1 MKRVHFALRVLIVA
15 TVFEVS
21 AWATPSAAAAVES
34 TTQPAASGEGVAV
47 VALPAATDA
56 AWPLAQAIYG
66 DASLRANTIDE
77 AYARILCGEP
87 PAPGASAEERD
98 VADTIAAVRGDDA
111 PSRALLSAL
120 AHRFG
125 LRALV
130 VVRVDG
136 GHPVAHVFL
145 ADLGAFDAATYV
157 PDAGRLPVS
166 WSAAARSLARTLGS
180 APPTSSAAAPAL
192 ATHEVPPADGRGGHR
207 LFYSSPWFWGAV
219 GLAAA
224 AAGVTYLLTRD
235 SGSPTI
241 HLVVQVPHP

>member
-1 MKRVHFALRVLIVA
+1 MKHVCCALCVLVVA
-15 TVFEVS
+15 TVFAGS
-21 AWATPSAAAAVES
+21 AWASP
-34 TTQPAASGEGVAV
+34 PAASAVPSTIQPTAPGEGVAV
-47 VALPAATDA
+47 VALSAATDA

-66 DASLRANTIDE
+66 DASLRARTLDE

-87 PAPGASAEERD
+87 PAPGASADERD
-98 VADTIAAVRGDDA
+98 IADTIAAVRGDDA
-111 PSRALLSAL
+111 PSRALLGAL

-130 VVRVDG
+130 LVRVDG

-180 APPTSSAAAPAL
+180 APAAAPAL
-192 ATHEVPPADGRGGHR
+192 ATHEMPPADGRGGR
-207 LFYSSPWFWGAV
+207 PFYSSPWFWGAV
-219 GLAAA
+219 ALAAA
-224 AAGVTYLLTRD
+224 AAGVTYLVTRD